1 VGDDPAAGAVDPT
14 VPLLLGAEWRPEVP
28 DGLNRYFAELIDA
41 LRRRGMSPR
50 ATVLGPAT
58 GAPSGVVA
66 GGDARLPLP
75 LRLSRFRAAAE
86 GAGRGADVIDA
97 HFALYAFWPVLLGG
111 LRRIPLVVH
120 FQGPW
125 ADESTVARNE
135 HVVVVA
141 AKRLVERLVYRRATT
156 VVTLSAAFKRILVER
171 YGVLPW
177 RIRVIP
183 PGVDLQRFHPG
194 DRAAARRRLGVPAR
208 GPLVACV
215 RRLES
220 RMGIDILVE
229 AWSKVQRDVPGSHL
243 VIVGDGPERRR
254 LEALV
259 ARHGLRSTVTFAGRV
274 DEPTLVAC
282 HQAADLTV
290 VPSTA
295 LEGFGLVVLESLACG
310 TPVVVSDVGGLPEA
324 VRGLDPTVIVPA
336 GDARRLAEALGRCL
350 TDDDS
355 TPSRVRC
362 RAHAE
367 AHGWDTVAAEHVRMY
382 TEALSPPPARL
393 RVVYLDHCAQLSGAE
408 IALLNLLPAL
418 GDVDSH
424 VILGE
429 DGPLVSKL
437 LGQGTSVE
445 VLSLA
450 DVARNVSRDQV
461 RPGALPARGIVTT
474 IRYVLRLAGRLRR
487 LRPDLVH
494 TNSLKAALY
503 GGVAARLAGI
513 PVIWHVHDRIAP
525 DYLPGAAVALVRLM
539 ALVLPRRIVANS
551 RSTLETLG
559 RAGRHAV
566 VVAYPLRPGLANGA
580 GSPDR
585 SDGPVRIGMIGR
597 LTPWKGQHVFL
608 DAFARAFPNGT
619 EEAAI
624 VGGALF
630 GEHEYA
636 ESLVRQAGSLGLD
649 GRLEFRGF
657 CDDLV
662 AELHRMDIVVHA
674 STVPEPF
681 GQVVTEAMA
690 AGVPVVAA
698 GAGGPAETIQ
708 HGLTG
713 LLCPPGDVEALATTL
728 RRLSDDPELRGRLSV
743 AGQQRARDFSPER
756 IAGQIM
762 SVYRGVSSAGAESS

>member
-1 VGDDPAAGAVDPT
+1 M
-14 VPLLLGAEWRPEVP
+14 
-28 DGLNRYFAELIDA
+28 GLDVLIEA
-41 LRRRGMSPR
+41 
-50 ATVLGPAT
+50 
-58 GAPSGVVA
+58 
-66 GGDARLPLP
+66 
-75 LRLSRFRAAAE
+75 
-86 GAGRGADVIDA
+86 
-97 HFALYAFWPVLLGG
+97 
-111 LRRIPLVVH
+111 
-120 FQGPW
+120 W
-125 ADESTVARNE
+125 A
-135 HVVVVA
+135 HVV
-141 AKRLVERLVYRRATT
+141 R
-156 VVTLSAAFKRILVER
+156 
-171 YGVLPW
+171 
-177 RIRVIP
+177 
-183 PGVDLQRFHPG
+183 H
-194 DRAAARRRLGVPAR
+194 
-208 GPLVACV
+208 
-215 RRLES
+215 
-220 RMGIDILVE
+220 
-229 AWSKVQRDVPGSHL
+229 VPGSRL
-243 VIVGDGPERRR
+243 IIVGDGPERPR
-254 LEALV
+254 LEAL
-259 ARHGLRSTVTFAGRV
+259 ATRKGLASAVRFAGRV

-324 VRGLDPTVIVPA
+324 VRGLDPATIVPG
-336 GDARRLAEALGRCL
+336 GDAEKLATALARCL
-350 TDDDS
+350 GDAAA
-355 TPSRVRC
+355 TPSRDRC

-367 AHGWDTVAAEHVRMY
+367 AHGWDTVAEEHVRIY
-382 TEALSPPPARL
+382 AQAVDPPRPRM
-393 RVVYLDHCAQLSGAE
+393 RVVYVDHCAQLSGAE

-429 DGPLVSKL
+429 EGPLVSKL
-437 LGQGTSVE
+437 VDRGVSVE
-445 VLSLA
+445 VLPLA
-450 DVARNVSRDQV
+450 DVARNMTRDRV
-461 RPGALPARGIVTT
+461 RPGVVPARGIVTT
-474 IRYVLRLAGRLRR
+474 IRYVLRLARRLRQ

-503 GGVAARLAGI
+503 GGAAARLAGV
-513 PVIWHVHDRIAP
+513 PVVWHVHDRIAP

-559 RAGRHAV
+559 RAGRDAV
-566 VVAYPLRPGLANGA
+566 VIAYPLRPGLTNGA
-580 GSPDR
+580 ASPDR
-585 SDGPVRIGMIGR
+585 GDGPVRIGMIGR

-608 DAFARAFPNGT
+608 DAFARAFPSGT

-636 ESLVRQAGSLGLD
+636 EGLVRQAGLLGLD

-657 CDDLV
+657 CDDVV

-681 GQVVTEAMA
+681 GQVITEAMA
-690 AGVPVVAA
+690 AGVPIVAA

-713 LLCPPGDVEALATTL
+713 LLCPPGDVAALAATL
-728 RRLSDDPELRGRLSV
+728 RRLTDDPELRGRLSV

-762 SVYRGVSSAGAESS
+762 SVYRGLSSAGADSS